1 MAADKEQAALRARLD
16 GLLKRPENQTCADC
30 RGRMPRW
37 ASTNLGIFVCTS
49 CSGIHRGL
57 GVHIS
62 KVRSVALD
70 KWTPELVDGMVGNAQ
85 ANAFWEGG
93 NPPGQYDRPSEG
105 DMQRLNQFIRAKYE
119 GQVYADKSRQPP
131 RLSAGAPVS
140 APVAASQSQP
150 PPRLSAGAPVA
161 AAASQP
167 PPLPRKPLPPAPG
180 AVAGAADLLSGL
192 QVSSQA
198 HKSRTTADAL
208 DELAGFVVQAPT
220 VHASASC
227 PVLPNEAQNWLSEAY
242 GGGYQSGY
250 QSGAVRSGGYVQQP
264 QAQQPQSFRASG
276 VGPGA
281 FSFAP
286 PPGPGRPVMRPP
298 GPL

>member
-1 MAADKEQAALRARLD
+1 
-16 GLLKRPENQTCADC
+16 
-30 RGRMPRW
+30 
-37 ASTNLGIFVCTS
+37 
-49 CSGIHRGL
+49 
-57 GVHIS
+57 
-62 KVRSVALD
+62 
-70 KWTPELVDGMVGNAQ
+70 
-85 ANAFWEGG
+85 
-93 NPPGQYDRPSEG
+93 
-105 DMQRLNQFIRAKYE
+105 MQRLNQFIRAKYE

-131 RLSAGAPVS
+131 RLSAGTPVS

-208 DELAGFVVQAPT
+208 DELADFVVQAPT

-227 PVLPNEAQNWLSEAY
+227 PVLPN
-242 GGGYQSGY
+242 
-250 QSGAVRSGGYVQQP
+250 
-264 QAQQPQSFRASG
+264 
-276 VGPGA
+276 
-281 FSFAP
+281 
-286 PPGPGRPVMRPP
+286 
-298 GPL
+298 

>member
-1 MAADKEQAALRARLD
+1 MADKEQAALRARLD
-16 GLLKRPENQTCADC
+16 SVLKRPENQTCADC

-70 KWTPELVDGMVGNAQ
+70 KWTLELVDGMVGNAQ

-93 NPPGQYDRPSEG
+93 KPPGQYDRPSEG
-105 DMQRLNQFIRAKYE
+105 DMQRLNQFIRDKYE
-119 GQVYADKSRQPP
+119 RQLYADKSRQPP
-131 RLSAGAPVS
+131 RLSAGAPA
-140 APVAASQSQP
+140 APVAASLAQP
-150 PPRLSAGAPVA
+150 PPRYSGAPVTA
-161 AAASQP
+161 AAPSLAQP

-208 DELAGFVVQAPT
+208 DELAGFVQAPT
-220 VHASASC
+220 AVHASASC

-242 GGGYQSGY
+242 GGGYQSGFQAGSGRSSY
-250 QSGAVRSGGYVQQP
+250 QQHQTPQQP
-264 QAQQPQSFRASG
+264 QGFLAGG
-276 VGPGA
+276 VGQGA

-298 GPL
+298 GPM